1 MKKETIYYGGFNL
14 ENIMIQ
20 TMRFVK
26 RELRIVLILFSI
38 IMIYRTLILQVYILK
53 DFILQEGIGD
63 DLSIEDIRKW
73 EWRLFI
79 IAGLPMLAFCFS
91 SIVIKEKLKL
101 KWSSMVVYIL
111 ITLVLYREIYRKL
124 LVFFSVT
131 SFNVINSLL
140 SLLFF
145 TTCLYYIGNALL
157 KEENTIS

>member
-131 SFNVINSLL
+131 PFNVINSLL

>member
-1 MKKETIYYGGFNL
+1 
-14 ENIMIQ
+14 MIQ

-26 RELRIVLILFSI
+26 RELRIILILFSI
-38 IMIYRTLILQVYILK
+38 IMIYRTLILQAYILK
-53 DFILQEGIGD
+53 DFILQERIGD
-63 DLSIEDIRKW
+63 DLSIEEIHKW

-131 SFNVINSLL
+131 PFNAINSLL

-145 TTCLYYIGNALL
+145 TTCLYYIGNAFL